1 MALTNLRVRLA
12 RPMAGRCVAERP
24 MVGNC
29 VAEKH
34 THSMRQL
41 RESGMRSMCLEIW
54 TTEQIV
60 DIPVP
65 QIEEELVE
73 ANSIGTSER
82 TQQHINEPNLIVWNG
97 IRNPYFEKV
106 PQHELV

>member
-12 RPMAGRCVAERP
+12 RPMAGSCVAERP

-34 THSMRQL
+34 THSMLQL
-41 RESGMRSMCLEIW
+41 RNLACAACAWKSGRL
-54 TTEQIV
+54 EQIV

-73 ANSIGTSER
+73 ANQLVPEER
-82 TQQHINEPNLIVWNG
+82 NQQHINEPNLIVWNG
-97 IRNPYFEKV
+97 IRNPYF
-106 PQHELV
+106 